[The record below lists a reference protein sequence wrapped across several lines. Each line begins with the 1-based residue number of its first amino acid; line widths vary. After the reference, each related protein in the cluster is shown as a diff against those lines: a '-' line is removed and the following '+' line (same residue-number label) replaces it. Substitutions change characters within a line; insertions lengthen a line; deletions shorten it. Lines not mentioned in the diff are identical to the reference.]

1 MITFRRLRNGSWG
14 VQGPI
19 GSVVV
24 GTVTATR
31 RNGETTDVEV
41 VRLGQRVRVRGQLL
55 QVGILAPSR
64 RRDDSAASNGT
75 RRASESSVPCAL
87 CGNAPGVIEYQEDL
101 VCERCAPDTLRA
113 AYRLEQ
119 AAAREQ
125 SNARRESRPAPRRAV
140 ERTITTITRAGS
152 LDVGAFLFAGNAIF
166 TVTRADG
173 RRFTYRVSNSQRTET
188 QRRRSGGRSAVYFV
202 NVLTGSNNDSDYSY
216 MGIVPADAVT
226 ANAPRFIRTNGSR
239 IGNDAESMV
248 TFRAL
253 IDALYAGELP
263 AGWSFH
269 HEGRCARC
277 GRRLTVPESIESGF
291 GPECLGR
298 ALAAV
303 AA

>member
-31 RNGETTDVEV
+31 RNGETTEVEV

-64 RRDDSAASNGT
+64 RRDNDNASNGA
-75 RRASESSVPCAL
+75 RRASQSSIPCAL

-101 VCERCAPDTLRA
+101 VCERCAPDNLRA

-125 SNARRESRPAPRRAV
+125 NNAARSRAPRRAV
-140 ERTITTITRAGS
+140 ERTINSITRAGS

-166 TVTRADG
+166 TVTRNDG
-173 RRFTYRVSNSQRTET
+173 RRFTYRVSNSQRTQA
-188 QRRRSGGRSAVYFV
+188 QRNRSAGRSAVYFV
-202 NVLTGSNNDSDYSY
+202 SVLTGSDNTNDYSY
-216 MGIVPADAVT
+216 MGIVPADGVT
-226 ANAPRFIRTNGSR
+226 ASAPRFIRTNGSR
-239 IGNDAESMV
+239 IGNDAESMA

-253 IDALYAGELP
+253 IDALYNGELP

-277 GRRLTVPESIESGF
+277 GRRLTVPESIETGF
-291 GPECLGR
+291 GPECAGR